1 MTPVNSKVSVGT
13 STLFIIILAF
23 MLASPRG
30 SATKTAI
37 EAEIAGYDDT
47 VTNRA
52 LMMASMVLHVSPNKQ
67 AIMTMPTTMSDGLRV
82 SSKRRHA
89 NRRHGAERLG
99 SDLPCRERASEGVH
113 SYSWLP

>member
-52 LMMASMVLHVSPNKQ
+52 LMMASMVFGIVMAGGSVAAFHLYPPVYVKPLDY
-67 AIMTMPTTMSDGLRV
+67 ASDVLAHEMQH
-82 SSKRRHA
+82 K
-89 NRRHGAERLG
+89 G
-99 SDLPCRERASEGVH
+99 SLAR
-113 SYSWLP
+113 